1 MPFRSAVATARWCG
15 RWMWNTPSRWFRP
28 VTQSTGIKSI
38 AFITVIQQ
46 NTISASGAIHER
58 SPWMMPLA
66 WSSTISTIISTKA
79 WKRPGTP
86 GVTRRAAA

>member
-1 MPFRSAVATARWCG
+1 M
-15 RWMWNTPSRWFRP
+15 
-28 VTQSTGIKSI
+28 TQSTGIKSI
-38 AFITVIQQ
+38 AFIMVIQQ

-86 GVTRRAAA
+86 EVTRRAAAYRNSTAMAPHRTDQNTVS